1 MVATTR
7 LRTTPTTTIT
17 SLFLALLFTL
27 HSANGNVAEY
37 YCGTSWSDAAHS
49 CPKHCPNGTDA
60 ECASLGVGNGVNYG
74 CFYFTGCTEVAAG
87 AGAGAGNGASSGVA
101 AGSNGNSGQSP
112 LIMNSYCG
120 QSWLHA
126 MLSCTDE
133 CPNGFEC
140 IDPNERCFA
149 ATNCNVPL
157 EQLVSELV
165 CTLHGPDTIMESED
179 AEIFEGTLF
188 DTIAATMEE
197 LGVALGGVDLGEQ
210 VLVGGS
216 SAVDVRVVVTVDYR
230 PPPYVD
236 LNGIAEDFMNRN
248 AAKVVSTLRE
258 RGARAGRVFFSRVE
272 GIEAVAKVDLTR
284 RPTEAPTYE
293 PTVSLIAPPT
303 GFPST
308 IPPYFSSDKTPGT
321 PSTAPSCPLDQ
332 VIMTGSR
339 EDLQLGSRTTSAYGY
354 VFNIRTRPSSGV
366 ILLTG
371 FDFYTLTTDEVT
383 FELWT
388 RLGSFK
394 GHKGTYDGWD
404 LVASGTVKGRGI
416 GRYTSIP
423 EELYTPV
430 SIPSGGGETGTRAF
444 YLTLK
449 SNQLVYKLGE
459 VQEDSVAVSDSRYH
473 AYTEDLDIWEGE
485 GILWYPFPDPSEV
498 IYYRMPRQYLGAI
511 YYNRL
516 PCRPFSMYGTVNE
529 LPCPLVPTGAPT
541 VPPPTKSPNTQPPS
555 SSPVVAPTKIPSREP
570 TSNPLSGQ
578 TPAPV
583 EPTEFP
589 TVSPTES
596 KEPTLA
602 PTTTQPTMSPVIPMR
617 ANVVTTL
624 RNVPERS
631 MTPREE
637 EKYVDIMKT
646 FLKRHTESSMVL
658 DGIDLWHQELVFM
671 DAKEGYVAVVDDSE
685 EGGENEAQ
693 SPQVARGASRHL
705 QRRKKPPEPIPQVSA
720 MAITLIL
727 RISIS
732 NLPINLLGNMA
743 SVAIR
748 EHEQELLDL
757 LREQQAFYTFFKTA
771 DGVSSRV
778 IDDVTHAPSKR
789 PTTFPHMVA
798 TQAALEAEALS
809 SGEEEVDSGVGF
821 GVIVGLGIG
830 LLWCCL
836 TLISGVFLIG
846 ARGEMEEERDMENL
860 LKAEKANPLID
871 DDVNDVSAAAD
882 STTKKDAAGNHVVD
896 AKKDKKQK
904 DSKLHRTS
912 TVPLGNSED
921 DLDDWDHTNN
931 TRLAPQTRVELRQST
946 RSKGE
951 DGVDHEIILKK
962 FGEEAKPKRNRMR
975 SVIVTSQESRAML
988 DDDLKHRGDQGG
1000 QGGGGDLRGSIKK
1013 QLSQSMVLPK
1023 TDMSALE
1030 KSLAKNDEKVLKS
1043 SMNRGTRSI
1052 RQSQS
1057 MRSAKK
1063 GSHDT
1068 PAAGM
1073 RRSTATTHG
1082 SHDDLT
1088 SLRRSSTK
1096 GSHDNLASMSS
1107 RSSTK
1112 GSHEM
1117 RRSSKGSRD
1126 TPPTLKRSGTGTTKG
1141 SNNNG
1146 DTADIPTLRKSD
1158 SSIKKPNRRRSGSH
1172 GRSMIT

>member
-7 LRTTPTTTIT
+7 LRTTSTTTT
-17 SLFLALLFTL
+17 TNSTLLHLLTLLFTF
-27 HSANGNVAEY
+27 HTANGQAAEY
-37 YCGTSWSDAAHS
+37 YCGTSWLDAASS
-49 CPKHCPNGTDA
+49 CPKHCPSGTDA
-60 ECASLGVGNGVNYG
+60 ECANLGENYE
-74 CFYFTGCTEVAAG
+74 CYYLTGCTEETPQGDLVHVG
-87 AGAGAGNGASSGVA
+87 ADDDD
-101 AGSNGNSGQSP
+101 SGQSSP

-188 DTIAATMEE
+188 DTIAAMMEE
-197 LGVALGGVDLGEQ
+197 LGVALGGVVLGEQ

-473 AYTEDLDIWEGE
+473 AYTEDLYIWEGE

-498 IYYRMPRQYLGAI
+498 IYYRIPRQYLGAI

-516 PCRPFSMYGTVNE
+516 LNE
-529 LPCPLVPTGAPT
+529 LPCPLVLTGAPT
-541 VPPPTKSPNTQPPS
+541 IPPPTKAPNTQPPS
-555 SSPVVAPTKIPSREP
+555 TSPVEAPTRVPSREP
-570 TSNPLSGQ
+570 TLNPLSGQ
-578 TPAPV
+578 TPAPIDPSV
-583 EPTEFP
+583 D
-589 TVSPTES
+589 TVCKLECFNGGIC
-596 KEPTLA
+596 
-602 PTTTQPTMSPVIPMR
+602 TQHFGGGLEWCTCPPGCSGIQCDLVPCLPISPVVSI
-617 ANVVTTL
+617 VV
-624 RNVPERS
+624 V
-631 MTPREE
+631 
-637 EKYVDIMKT
+637 
-646 FLKRHTESSMVL
+646 
-658 DGIDLWHQELVFM
+658 GIVR
-671 DAKEGYVAVVDDSE
+671 
-685 EGGENEAQ
+685 
-693 SPQVARGASRHL
+693 RGA
-705 QRRKKPPEPIPQVSA
+705 
-720 MAITLIL
+720 
-727 RISIS
+727 
-732 NLPINLLGNMA
+732 
-743 SVAIR
+743 
-748 EHEQELLDL
+748 
-757 LREQQAFYTFFKTA
+757 
-771 DGVSSRV
+771 
-778 IDDVTHAPSKR
+778 
-789 PTTFPHMVA
+789 
-798 TQAALEAEALS
+798 
-809 SGEEEVDSGVGF
+809 
-821 GVIVGLGIG
+821 
-830 LLWCCL
+830 C
-836 TLISGVFLIG
+836 
-846 ARGEMEEERDMENL
+846 
-860 LKAEKANPLID
+860 
-871 DDVNDVSAAAD
+871 
-882 STTKKDAAGNHVVD
+882 
-896 AKKDKKQK
+896 
-904 DSKLHRTS
+904 
-912 TVPLGNSED
+912 
-921 DLDDWDHTNN
+921 
-931 TRLAPQTRVELRQST
+931 
-946 RSKGE
+946 
-951 DGVDHEIILKK
+951 
-962 FGEEAKPKRNRMR
+962 
-975 SVIVTSQESRAML
+975 
-988 DDDLKHRGDQGG
+988 
-1000 QGGGGDLRGSIKK
+1000 
-1013 QLSQSMVLPK
+1013 
-1023 TDMSALE
+1023 
-1030 KSLAKNDEKVLKS
+1030 
-1043 SMNRGTRSI
+1043 
-1052 RQSQS
+1052 
-1057 MRSAKK
+1057 
-1063 GSHDT
+1063 
-1068 PAAGM
+1068 
-1073 RRSTATTHG
+1073 
-1082 SHDDLT
+1082 
-1088 SLRRSSTK
+1088 
-1096 GSHDNLASMSS
+1096 
-1107 RSSTK
+1107 
-1112 GSHEM
+1112 
-1117 RRSSKGSRD
+1117 
-1126 TPPTLKRSGTGTTKG
+1126 
-1141 SNNNG
+1141 
-1146 DTADIPTLRKSD
+1146 
-1158 SSIKKPNRRRSGSH
+1158 
-1172 GRSMIT
+1172 